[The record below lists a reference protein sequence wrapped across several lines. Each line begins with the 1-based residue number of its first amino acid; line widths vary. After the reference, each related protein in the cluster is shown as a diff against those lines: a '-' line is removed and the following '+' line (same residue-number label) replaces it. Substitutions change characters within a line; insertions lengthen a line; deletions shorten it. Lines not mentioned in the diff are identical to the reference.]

1 MAKQK
6 HNIAHGIIEF
16 TSEGLR
22 QVKKEFK
29 ELEKEIKGFKS
40 GDVIDRNKAMA
51 ALRLIDQTSA
61 AYKELEKALQGVGDK
76 IKVNA
81 DLQKH
86 LADPTLNKVLKTYL
100 AMGPALRSA
109 GKELQVVAR
118 LQKNLSTTVAG
129 TGGGGLSYR
138 YMQGVPG
145 RANSIKERQLDRG
158 RLDDNLTESLKAR
171 VEEIKQVFSTKGGNV
186 VASRFDI
193 GKEIAI
199 AVDDEFKRTVQA
211 RREQASFA
219 TSGMRKMALQGQLDN
234 GKIGEDEFY
243 SQMVQLNARDRL
255 IGNIAGSAIGAGSGS
270 LTATDF
276 QDVARSAK
284 VAIDAEFG
292 DLETPQKLRAF
303 SNSALQIAEAIRQKT
318 LEIKNA
324 SFTRSLNELH
334 QKLVGKKMSEA
345 DYEKKVTALTEKQ
358 SLKDSISNTYESAN
372 AAKKAAR
379 DRLAAIAAEPDPAG
393 YMFAAGSPERV
404 TGIAGRAA
412 EELGRENLKER
423 LSRRYKEIDQ
433 TLQGP
438 EHHETRWKERARA
451 AMEESQEE
459 YVRSIEEISQTIYGS
474 RIAQIG
480 MNLDKNRIDKDQAY
494 DQMRKVEQDK
504 DFDMSMANS
513 AISRGRSRGYYAD
526 FDPAMSAGSVSKQ
539 IDSQHLNESAKLR
552 AFSEAAVDMAN
563 AIRMK
568 VTELRTVHLD
578 RELEDLFRKMEN
590 KSIDPYEFQKGAEN
604 VINKKQASSAVFPL
618 LQKIQA
624 PEDVV
629 DEDLSKAQM
638 QQKEFEEG
646 LKSLTDLSGGLT
658 EEQEKLVKTS
668 RDMLQTNVDNAK
680 AAVPLKERMNEI
692 KSQTSALAA
701 KRARGVKLTKD
712 EIKITERLGAEYSAL
727 QSKVRVLTAGVN
739 GHNVALHE
747 GAVSSRRYNY
757 MLQQASYGVQDFVQV
772 IGQTGLSGA
781 LRASA
786 NNIAAVFGAM
796 GNTGGAL
803 AGAGITFLMIGIAE
817 SAKSLGLESETAAEK
832 LEKLNSRIESFVK
845 ARAQMTSGRLELIS
859 EKGITS
865 GRSVS
870 DSMSSGLAVEESRRK
885 YEEAVDAALSDF
897 IGGGMESI
905 WDTLEGAFFT
915 EPANSGF
922 FDYGGQQSI
931 KGLELTKQMQVEN
944 VAAAKLRGGKNTG
957 NATGN
962 DGIVMR
968 ADALVDSLDKAK
980 MTKADKALA
989 EILNA
994 DADTLEGRIKILE
1007 ILIEQGD
1014 ISENMKKTV
1023 SDAKKSMSDALV
1035 ELRNMTILSGEESLK
1050 IRQNIKK
1057 MEAANLPK
1065 VASGDLSV
1073 FEILREAQESAIE
1086 KIKQYNKL
1094 LADKTLPD
1102 DVRKNYETQRANVGA
1117 VKKAAEDAQARLEAN
1132 YVAPSRSAQ
1141 VKDIM
1146 SSVGDITASKASPF
1160 EKSQRLR
1167 EFSQD
1172 FNESSK
1178 DFGAGRRFG
1187 KTKAQSITDTQN
1199 EMNAYK
1205 NSLTDPVA
1213 RQAVDLATI
1222 RLIESMQ
1229 NSRDEFEELAHQ
1241 TDQFIKRAKESDIF
1255 TVDMKEAV
1263 SGARE
1268 FAEQTKPLLEEITK
1282 LQQDLLNTTDPDS
1295 RIEIG
1300 QQIASKQAT
1309 VDKYKQAAQAK
1320 LISAVS
1326 SGPNGI
1332 LGGILQ
1338 GVEDASVDRNSLIKG
1353 GAAPADADA
1362 AAKGVIDQHIY
1373 DAIQGFSG
1381 KFAVKPG
1388 ETQEEARMRFAQ
1400 EADAADVIARQKEA
1414 TGELPAGTADAIKQ
1428 AAILAIDKSQNQRQQ
1443 VGLTSAENMWSSIQ
1457 TSLSS
1462 PENYDKKQWEA
1473 ASEIVKNTADIV
1485 TALKNGF
1492 TL

>member
-51 ALRLIDQTSA
+51 ALRLIDQTSD

-76 IKVNA
+76 IRVNA
-81 DLQKH
+81 DLHKH

-109 GKELQVVAR
+109 GKELQVIAR
-118 LQKNLSTTVAG
+118 LQKNLEVSAG
-129 TGGGGLSYR
+129 IGGGLSYR
-138 YMQGVPG
+138 YTQGVPG
-145 RANSIKERQLDRG
+145 RAKAIFERQLDRG
-158 RLDDNLTESLKAR
+158 RLEDSLSGSLA
-171 VEEIKQVFSTKGGNV
+171 
-186 VASRFDI
+186 
-193 GKEIAI
+193 
-199 AVDDEFKRTVQA
+199 A
-211 RREQASFA
+211 RRSEIIQVL
-219 TSGMRKMALQGQLDN
+219 G
-234 GKIGEDEFY
+234 
-243 SQMVQLNARDRL
+243 
-255 IGNIAGSAIGAGSGS
+255 GSGS
-270 LTATDF
+270 RDDYKKEMSLAA
-276 QDVARSAK
+276 QDEYARELERRSASANFMNYGNQRYHLSGNENISDDEK
-284 VAIDAEFG
+284 FSRLGQLGAAEKIESEIARKAAESGRNRGYYAAMDPQKAAGRIERNLNAQFPE
-292 DLETPQKLRAF
+292 ETGGKLRAF
-303 SNSALQIAEAIRQKT
+303 
-318 LEIKNA
+318 
-324 SFTRSLNELH
+324 
-334 QKLVGKKMSEA
+334 A
-345 DYEKKVTALTEKQ
+345 D
-358 SLKDSISNTYESAN
+358 
-372 AAKKAAR
+372 AA
-379 DRLAAIAAEPDPAG
+379 
-393 YMFAAGSPERV
+393 
-404 TGIAGRAA
+404 T
-412 EELGRENLKER
+412 
-423 LSRRYKEIDQ
+423 
-433 TLQGP
+433 
-438 EHHETRWKERARA
+438 
-451 AMEESQEE
+451 
-459 YVRSIEEISQTIYGS
+459 
-474 RIAQIG
+474 
-480 MNLDKNRIDKDQAY
+480 
-494 DQMRKVEQDK
+494 QM
-504 DFDMSMANS
+504 
-513 AISRGRSRGYYAD
+513 AD
-526 FDPAMSAGSVSKQ
+526 
-539 IDSQHLNESAKLR
+539 
-552 AFSEAAVDMAN
+552 

-568 VTELRTVHLD
+568 VTEMRTVHLD
-578 RELEDLFRKMEN
+578 EELENLFRKM
-590 KSIDPYEFQKGAEN
+590 KDRQIDPYTFQKEVEN
-604 VINKKQASSAVFPL
+604 TVNKKQASFAVSPL

-624 PEDVV
+624 PADLV

-757 MLQQASYGVQDFVQV
+757 MLQQVSYGMQDFVQV
-772 IGQTGLSGA
+772 VGQTGLSGA

-786 NNIAAVFGAM
+786 NNVASVFGAM

-817 SAKSLGLESETAAEK
+817 AATSLGLESETAAEK

-845 ARAQMTSGRLELIS
+845 ARSQMASGRLELIS

-870 DSMSSGLAVEESRRK
+870 DSMSSGLAVDQSRRK
-885 YEEAVDAALSDF
+885 YEEAVDLALSDF
-897 IGGGMESI
+897 IGGMWNSL
-905 WDTLEGAFFT
+905 WDTIERDLFTELMVHLEGHT
-915 EPANSGF
+915 
-922 FDYGGQQSI
+922 GGKLKTS
-931 KGLELTKQMQVEN
+931 EFTKQMEVEQ
-944 VAAAKLRGGKNTG
+944 VAAAKLRGGKNSG
-957 NATGN
+957 DYLGS
-962 DGIVMR
+962 DGVIGLAEGMLR
-968 ADALVDSLDKAK
+968 HIDKSK

-989 EILNA
+989 EILKA
-994 DADTLEGRIKILE
+994 DADTLEGRIKILD
-1007 ILIEQGD
+1007 ILNEQGD
-1014 ISENMKKTV
+1014 ISEKMKTAV
-1023 SDAKKSMSDALV
+1023 SDAKKSMSDAMI

-1057 MEAANLPK
+1057 METANLPK
-1065 VASGDLSV
+1065 VMAGDLSV

-1117 VKKAAEDAQARLEAN
+1117 AKTASENAQARLQNAF
-1132 YVAPSRSAQ
+1132 VSQSRNKNSR
-1141 VKDIM
+1141 DIM
-1146 SSVGDITASKASPF
+1146 DSVAAIVGSSETKFSKDQKL
-1160 EKSQRLR
+1160 KSLT
-1167 EFSQD
+1167 QD
-1172 FNESSK
+1172 FVESSR
-1178 DFGAGRRFG
+1178 DGGARRQFG
-1187 KTKAQSITDTQN
+1187 KTKQESINDMYAETDALANALTASGDFTAAKAVKTAADHLAQS
-1199 EMNAYK
+1199 M
-1205 NSLTDPVA
+1205 L
-1213 RQAVDLATI
+1213 
-1222 RLIESMQ
+1222 
-1229 NSRDEFEELAHQ
+1229 NSRDEFEELAHT
-1241 TDQFIKRAKESDIF
+1241 TDQFIKKAKESDIF
-1255 TVDMKEAV
+1255 TVGSNEAL
-1263 SGARE
+1263 SGAAA
-1268 FAEQTKPLLEEITK
+1268 FADRAKPLLDEIAELKAKTPADKEEK
-1282 LQQDLLNTTDPDS
+1282 
-1295 RIEIG
+1295 REIG
-1300 QQIASKQAT
+1300 LQIASKQAA
-1309 VDKYKQAAQAK
+1309 VDNLRREAEAK

-1338 GVEDASVDRNSLIKG
+1338 GVEDTSVARNSLIKG
-1353 GAAPADADA
+1353 GAAPANVDS

-1388 ETQEEARMRFAQ
+1388 ETQEEARMRFAK
-1400 EADAADVIARQKEA
+1400 ETDAAVATARQKEG
-1414 TGELPAGTADAIKQ
+1414 TGELAAGTADAIKQ

-1462 PENYDKKQWEA
+1462 PENYDKSQLDEA
-1473 ASEIVKNTADIV
+1473 KKISQNTADIV